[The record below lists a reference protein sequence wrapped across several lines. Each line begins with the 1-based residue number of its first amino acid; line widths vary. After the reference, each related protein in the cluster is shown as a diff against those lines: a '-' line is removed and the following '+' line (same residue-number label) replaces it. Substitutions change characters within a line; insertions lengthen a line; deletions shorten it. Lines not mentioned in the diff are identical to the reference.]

1 MFAAVF
7 MIQIACLTLHTTA
20 LPETTIRIVKIYIPI
35 LVWYFVEGQI
45 ELKML
50 EAFFLV
56 IIWVKK
62 NVRIQGVVLKNEKW
76 HQRHNLWKTL
86 HISEVKTFQSKIYV
100 WLCFQTTCN
109 RWFFKVQGQYRL
121 TVMST
126 DLILFC

>member
-20 LPETTIRIVKIYIPI
+20 LPEATIRIVKIYIPI

-56 IIWVKK
+56 IIWVEKK
-62 NVRIQGVVLKNEKW
+62 SKNPGGCSKKWKMTPKAQFMENTSYLWGQNIPIQD
-76 HQRHNLWKTL
+76 
-86 HISEVKTFQSKIYV
+86 
-100 WLCFQTTCN
+100 LC
-109 RWFFKVQGQYRL
+109 
-121 TVMST
+121 
-126 DLILFC
+126 LIMFSNHLQ

>member
-20 LPETTIRIVKIYIPI
+20 LPEATIRIVKIYIPI

-62 NVRIQGVVLKNEKW
+62 NVRIQGVVLKNEKCTPKA
-76 HQRHNLWKTL
+76 QFMENTSYLWGQN
-86 HISEVKTFQSKIYV
+86 IPIQD
-100 WLCFQTTCN
+100 LC
-109 RWFFKVQGQYRL
+109 
-121 TVMST
+121 
-126 DLILFC
+126 LIMFSNHLQ